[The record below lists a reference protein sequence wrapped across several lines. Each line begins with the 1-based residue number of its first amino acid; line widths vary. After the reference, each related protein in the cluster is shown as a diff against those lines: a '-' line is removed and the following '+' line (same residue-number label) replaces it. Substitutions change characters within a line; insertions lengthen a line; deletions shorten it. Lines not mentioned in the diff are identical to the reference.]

1 MHRTVSDDFARAT
14 RAAPD
19 QTFLIV
25 PPSATADY
33 AAGGVT
39 LSYIEAWANITGLGE
54 RYGASGYGHGHRVAL
69 LLENRPAF
77 FVHWLALNTLGV
89 AVVPI
94 NPYFRG
100 TEMAFL
106 IAHSDASLVVVLDD
120 RIDEVTAAATGVPV
134 IAESSGTI
142 PTVREPAPNTAP
154 LGPDSE
160 CALLY
165 TSGTTGA
172 PKGCALSNK
181 YFRMLGDWYLGQGGL
196 CTVRPGHDR
205 ILSPLPLFHMNA
217 MACSFM
223 AAVLSRNTLVQLDR
237 FHPATWWSDVRATG
251 ATIIHYLGVMP
262 AILLGL
268 EPASNDRGHAVRFGF
283 GANVEPSHHV
293 AFEARFGFPLIEG
306 WAMTE
311 TGAGAIITANRE
323 PRHVGTRCI
332 GRPDGCEIR
341 IVGDT
346 GDDAAPGVAG
356 ELLVRHAGPNRR
368 AGFFSGYHKDPKV
381 TETAWR
387 GGWFHTGDVVRRG
400 EDGSIHFIDRAGNI
414 IRRSGEN
421 IAALEVEEVLLTHP
435 GVKQCAVISVPDD
448 VRGEEVAACIVTTAG
463 VAETDETAISI
474 CRFCLDR
481 LAYYKAPGWIYFVD
495 ALPAT
500 ATNKVRKRDLTTLTG
515 DTNIARFDFR
525 PLKGTWRTPSS
536 SSAQPKK

>member
-1 MHRTVSDDFARAT
+1 MGIVGSVMHRTVSDDFARVA

-33 AAGGVT
+33 AADGVT
-39 LSYIEAWANITGLGE
+39 LSYDDAWAKITGLGA
-54 RYGASGYGHGHRVAL
+54 RYAASGYGHGHRVAL

-77 FVHWLALNTLGV
+77 FVHWLALNALGV

-94 NPYFRG
+94 NPYYRG

-106 IAHSDASLVVVLDD
+106 IAHSDAALVVALDD
-120 RIDEVTAAATGVPV
+120 RVAEVAAAAAGVPV
-134 IAESSGTI
+134 IAESSESI
-142 PTVREPAPNTAP
+142 PTIARPAPSTDP
-154 LGPDSE
+154 PGPDGE

-165 TSGTTGA
+165 TSGTTGT
-172 PKGCALSNK
+172 PKGCRLSNK
-181 YFRMLGDWYLGQGGL
+181 YFRMMGEWYLGQGGL
-196 CTVRPGHDR
+196 CAVRPGRDR
-205 ILSPLPLFHMNA
+205 LLSPLPLFHMNA

-268 EPASNDRGHAVRFGF
+268 EPASDDRGHAVRFGF
-283 GANVEPSHHV
+283 GANVEPAHHA
-293 AFEARFGFPLIEG
+293 AFEARFGFPLVEG

-311 TGAGAIITANRE
+311 TGAGAIIAANRE

-332 GRPDGCEIR
+332 GRAQGCEIR
-341 IVGDT
+341 IVGEAD
-346 GDDAAPGVAG
+346 DDAAPGMAV
-356 ELLVRHAGPNRR
+356 ELLVRHAGADPR
-368 AGFFSGYHKDPKV
+368 AGFFSVYHKDGQA
-381 TETAWR
+381 TEAAWR

-400 EDGSIHFIDRAGNI
+400 EDGSIHFVDRAGNI

-421 IAALEVEEVLLTHP
+421 IAALEVEEVLLAHP
-435 GVKQCAVISVPDD
+435 MVEQCAVTAVPDG
-448 VRGEEVAACIVTTAG
+448 VRGEEVAACVVVAPSVSAIEQTAEAIV
-463 VAETDETAISI
+463 
-474 CRFCLDR
+474 RFSLER
-481 LAYYKAPGWIYFVD
+481 LAYYKAPGWIYFVE

-500 ATNKVRKRDLTTLTG
+500 PTNKVRKRDLAELIENADTTCYDLR
-515 DTNIARFDFR
+515 D
-525 PLKGTWRTPSS
+525 LKRAT
-536 SSAQPKK
+536 